1 MFGAGNVGR
10 GFIGQLFS
18 ESGYTVTFVDIDEE
32 LIAALASQHSYKI
45 QLVDNEHRDVVTVAP
60 VNALHS
66 IRQSEQVVQVLAR
79 ASLAATAV
87 GVRVLPA
94 LASLVAEC
102 IRRRMADGQQECLNL
117 IICENM
123 KDAAASFRSAVE
135 SQLNPVERA
144 YAKTYIGFVDTVIG
158 RMVPPPTPEARAKD
172 VTAILVEPYKELPV
186 DRNGFAGEIPAVVA
200 MQAAANFPVYTAR
213 KLYIHNCGHAV
224 LAYLGYL
231 RGYEYGFEALEDGI
245 VRPILEAALSE
256 AQQGIVAHYGVPYEW
271 LQEHTHDLLRR
282 FSNRALG
289 DTVFRLG
296 RDPMRKLAPSDR
308 LVGAARLAESAGRV
322 PEALAMG
329 IAAGYCFD
337 APADPMAMELQN
349 RIATDGFDA
358 VLAEISGILPGEAL
372 AELVSQQ
379 YRILREKRGD

>member
-1 MFGAGNVGR
+1 
-10 GFIGQLFS
+10 
-18 ESGYTVTFVDIDEE
+18 
-32 LIAALASQHSYKI
+32 
-45 QLVDNEHRDVVTVAP
+45 
-60 VNALHS
+60 
-66 IRQSEQVVQVLAR
+66 
-79 ASLAATAV
+79 
-87 GVRVLPA
+87 
-94 LASLVAEC
+94 
-102 IRRRMADGQQECLNL
+102 
-117 IICENM
+117 
-123 KDAAASFRSAVE
+123 
-135 SQLNPVERA
+135 
-144 YAKTYIGFVDTVIG
+144 VDTVIG

-271 LQEHTHDLLRR
+271 LQEHTQDLLRR

-308 LVGAARLAESAGRV
+308 LVGAARLAESAGRI

-372 AELVSQQ
+372 AELVSRQ